1 MHDAWWTLILF
12 AVIGV
17 AVLVTAVSFTGSLRS
32 TVPVTLTADRSGL
45 VMDSGAKV
53 MMRGVQVGR
62 VAQIGRI
69 EWAQNGASLRLEIDP
84 DQIRYIPANVEAQIS
99 ATTAF
104 GAKFVDLV
112 MPQNPSRARLSA
124 GAVLHSKNVSTEINT
139 VFENVVDL
147 LNMIDPLKLNAVLT
161 AVADAVRGQGERI
174 GQATTDLNEVLEAL
188 NARGDTIGGNWRSL
202 KNFTDTYDAAAQD
215 ILTILNAAST
225 TSATVVNHSTQLDA
239 LLLNAIGLSNAG
251 TNLLG
256 SSRDNLVGAAD
267 ILAPTTSLL
276 FKYNPE
282 YTCFLQGAK
291 WYLDNGG
298 YAAWGGADGRTLQLD
313 VALLFGND
321 PYVYP
326 DNLPVVAA
334 KGGPGGRPGC
344 GPLPDA
350 THNFPVRQLVT
361 NTGWGTGLDIR
372 PNPGIGH
379 PCWANYFPGPRGA
392 RPGGSCSPGRRS
404 GPTPRRGSS
413 HEGEPGGRRG
423 APRRLPGG
431 MPADGVP
438 ADCRLRGG
446 ALRRRQD
453 LLRRV
458 RQRVQSA
465 NGQAGAHRRRRGR
478 QGHQDLHQPRRDGAG
493 AVHRRQLGHPHAGHP
508 GGDPLRQP
516 VR

>member
-1 MHDAWWTLILF
+1 MRRGPGRHRLHDAWWTLILF

-215 ILTILNAAST
+215 IRTILNAAST

-379 PCWANYFPGPRGA
+379 PCWANYFPVTRAVPEPPSIRQCIPGPA
-392 RPGGSCSPGRRS
+392 I
-404 GPTPRRGSS
+404 GPNPAA
-413 HEGEPGGRRG
+413 GE
-423 APRRLPGG
+423 
-431 MPADGVP
+431 
-438 ADCRLRGG
+438 
-446 ALRRRQD
+446 
-453 LLRRV
+453 
-458 RQRVQSA
+458 
-465 NGQAGAHRRRRGR
+465 
-478 QGHQDLHQPRRDGAG
+478 QP
-493 AVHRRQLGHPHAGHP
+493 
-508 GGDPLRQP
+508 
-516 VR
+516 